1 MEKIRV
7 YIIDDHKLF
16 VEGIYSLISEET
28 DLEVTGYSLLARDY
42 LAKADQVGA
51 DVYLVDINMPEI
63 SGIELTHMIRERD
76 PDAHVLALSMYDDIQ
91 FVEKMIRSGAIG
103 YIQKAASMEELIK
116 AIRTVAKGEKYLAQD
131 IQDTV
136 FSTLGNLSKLQDPE
150 EPENRLTRRELEVL
164 QLIAKDYSTAEIA
177 DKLFISERTVETHR
191 KNIFSKTDA
200 RTVIGLIRYA
210 VKHGIINLDDHS
222 AG

>member
-16 VEGIYSLISEET
+16 VEGIVSLISEET

-42 LAKADQVGA
+42 LAMADQVEA

-63 SGIELTHMIRERD
+63 SGIELTDMIIERN

-91 FVEKMIRSGAIG
+91 FVEKMIKSGAIG
-103 YIQKAASMEELIK
+103 YIQKAASMEELIR
-116 AIRTVAKGEKYLAQD
+116 AIRTVAQGQRYLAQD
-131 IQDTV
+131 IQDTI
-136 FSTLGNLSKLQDPE
+136 FSTLGNLGKLQAPE
-150 EPENRLTRRELEVL
+150 ETENKLTKRELEVL
-164 QLIAKDYSTAEIA
+164 QLVAKDYSTAEIA

-210 VKHGIINLDDHS
+210 VKHGIINLDDQS
-222 AG
+222 V